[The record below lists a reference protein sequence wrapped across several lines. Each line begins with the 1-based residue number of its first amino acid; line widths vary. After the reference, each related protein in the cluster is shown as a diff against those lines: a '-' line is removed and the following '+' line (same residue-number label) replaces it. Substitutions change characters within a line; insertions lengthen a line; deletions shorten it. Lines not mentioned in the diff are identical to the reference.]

1 MTLTNWWRRFALG
14 AISLV
19 LASQL
24 TCRSMVHAE
33 TLKEG
38 DDDVADDPIVTT
50 NDAQKTALTQLVIPN
65 RVAARRLKSLK
76 QFVDDKN
83 FSAAADALNQLGQEQ
98 HSDSLFWN
106 EQGKLV
112 STFREARA
120 EFSKGGAKAAEAF
133 EMRFGAEARN
143 ALQDVERS
151 RDYGALA
158 EVGRRYF
165 FTTAG
170 FTALEQHGTILLDGG
185 HPAEAAH
192 VWRELVRSPAH
203 RSRITSR
210 LIAKTAA
217 ALKKAGLETEAL
229 EFLSQSRKSLELSD
243 ADWLAIQT
251 RLRSISRST
260 NLPAEDWLTG
270 FGDASNSAVATGSV
284 PFLQARWTHHL
295 EGAHPT
301 SVDEH
306 WQERLRGW
314 ERSLADQEGEAIGI
328 ATLPIVVG
336 EQVIV
341 RDFRGIIGLSL
352 RAGGVGWRYR
362 APKSAFEVWSQLE
375 QHHDSD
381 EVLRL
386 GFTSNAAHGLI
397 ASDGI
402 RVFAVNLLGLKVPE
416 VPAPD
421 DDSAIGRR
429 QAFQPDVTPKW
440 RNQLVCL
447 RVPDAGQFD
456 RQREITVDA
465 EWKVGADSGR
475 SGDRLAEHI
484 FLGPPLPVGESV
496 YAITEEKGELNLV
509 RVQAA
514 TGQVLRVTRLCA
526 MNGNQSAIDGEHST
540 LNGFIPAAAS
550 GIVVCPTEAGVLVAV
565 DALFGEIQWIYPYLP
580 PSVQRQRNVDTQWVD
595 GPHIWQDSIVYLPR
609 QGGVV
614 HCVDLQTGLRR
625 WANNREDAK
634 YVGAVTDEVVV
645 LIGAE
650 QARGLHRK
658 TGKTLWTTKLGAI
671 SGRGVAIGSKYVVPL
686 KSGGVANVDMAT
698 GRLDRFERSLTAQTQ
713 TSVTNDD
720 VRPDVA
726 DDLRQFGLAPLGI
739 SAEVR
744 PGNLIAHRD
753 TVISLGPCYLTMF
766 SQAHARQRELAGSTS
781 ATDQLLLADVELTL
795 NDLDAAEA
803 RLLNLSTVPESR
815 ELSRSL
821 LRATHRE
828 LTLAKLNRSDPQR
841 KPTEMVGLIEQLQ
854 ELSRSPAE
862 RAQAMAWRVHSGLLS
877 NAMLSVGVSSRELA
891 QSGRDEFVAPRDRDD
906 YVVRSSAL
914 ARRGMRHA
922 LTAKDGLERRRLMQ
936 FLQADFDDALRDG
949 SLAAL
954 LRFVDLY
961 AGTLEAHVIRNRVV
975 DRLIAASQLHEA
987 ESHLLANSQGD
998 DREQRAMS
1006 GLLMVCLLASA
1017 DLPGEAARSLEQ
1029 VVRDGGDVD
1038 LTNLMTQKW
1047 KSLDEWFDLK
1057 VLRSRGPLTVAG
1069 CASALRADTRLA
1081 EIYRQRQPLEW
1092 PVAAVRINERGPQFA
1107 KPVLNELFHQTRRLE
1122 LSSGLDTDV
1131 FTRYTDGEQFWCLSD
1146 RVLGV
1151 ERGRVHLP
1159 TQLDIDFR
1167 NFGRQPGH
1175 LVSAGSVGHL
1185 NGVSLLDVALT
1196 EPFWKLRY
1204 PPAEARGEL
1213 IETGPATGRTSFF
1226 YSRRHLFAVDSATGR
1241 VRWRRSDIG
1250 LPVGLAGDMRQ
1261 HIFADEEGITVF
1273 QADGI
1278 TFTTLTTETGEIIR
1292 AGQAD
1297 FDQNF
1302 AHPKPLGRKLAVI
1315 SRVLNENGARRFRIW
1330 DPLTNKDDVDEVFH
1344 SDDPQP
1350 QETKDGRVVLL
1361 KRTGQLRV
1369 FAPGL
1374 SGPELEV
1381 QVPLEPKETNSTPS
1395 LFVDGH
1401 FAYLNLRR
1409 DQPSF
1414 QGRRYVQIQDAGI
1427 PNEPL
1432 TYGSLLAIDRHSQQ
1446 VLWKRETRTRIVLR
1460 IEAARLPFL
1469 ITAVLVQPDGT
1480 GGEQSLELEVIDR
1493 LSGTVLGQSRSL
1505 IPCRLV
1511 HAEFE
1516 RHGGRLSLYGLMRR
1530 KQTDAER
1537 WQTTFGTVNR
1547 IDLEFLP
1554 PNRSFAW
1561 RRYGWRDV
1569 NGK

>member
-1 MTLTNWWRRFALG
+1 MTLTKWWRRFALG
-14 AISLV
+14 AVSLV

-24 TCRSMVHAE
+24 TGGSTVSAA

-38 DDDVADDPIVTT
+38 DDDAGDDPIVAT
-50 NDAQKTALTQLVIPN
+50 NDAQKAALSQLVIPN
-65 RVAARRLKSLK
+65 RIAARRLKSLK
-76 QFVDDKN
+76 QFLDDKN
-83 FSAAADALNQLGQEQ
+83 FGAAADALHQLAHEQ
-98 HSDSLFWN
+98 HSDSLLWN

-120 EFSKGGAKAAEAF
+120 EFSQGGVKAADAF
-133 EMRFGAEARN
+133 ELRFGAEARN

-151 RDYGALA
+151 RDYGAFA

-165 FTTAG
+165 FTIAG
-170 FTALEQHGTILLDGG
+170 FTALEQHGTLLLDGG

-203 RSRITSR
+203 RARITPR

-217 ALKKAGLETEAL
+217 ALKKAGLETEAV
-229 EFLSQSRKSLELSD
+229 EFLSESRKSIELSD
-243 ADWLAIQT
+243 ADWQSIHG
-251 RLRSISRST
+251 RLRSIGRSS

-270 FGDASNSAVATGSV
+270 FGDAGNSAIATGSV
-284 PFLQARWTHHL
+284 PFLQARWSRHL
-295 EGAHPT
+295 EDPHPT
-301 SVDEH
+301 GVDEH
-306 WQERLRGW
+306 WQERLREW
-314 ERSLADQEGEAIGI
+314 ERSLVDQEGEAIGI
-328 ATLPIVVG
+328 ATLPIVLG
-336 EQVIV
+336 EQVV
-341 RDFRGIIGLSL
+341 ARDFRGIIGMSL
-352 RAGGVGWRYR
+352 QAGGVGWRYH

-381 EVLRL
+381 QVLRL
-386 GFTSNAAHGLI
+386 GFSSNAAFGLI
-397 ASDGI
+397 ASDGV
-402 RVFAVNLLGLKVPE
+402 RVFAVNLLGLKL
-416 VPAPD
+416 PAAPMPD
-421 DDSAIGRR
+421 EDSVIGRR
-429 QAFQPDVTPKW
+429 PAFQPDVTPQW

-456 RQREITVDA
+456 RRREINVAA
-465 EWKVGADSGR
+465 EWTVGADSGR
-475 SGDRLAEHI
+475 SDDRLAEHI

-514 TGQVLRVTRLCA
+514 TGQVLRVTRLCVTNA
-526 MNGNQSAIDGEHST
+526 QQSAIDQEHST
-540 LNGFIPAAAS
+540 LNGFIPAAAG

-580 PSVQRQRNVDTQWVD
+580 PNAQRQRNVDTQWVD

-634 YVGAVTDEVVV
+634 YVGAVTDDVVV
-645 LIGAE
+645 LVGVE
-650 QARGLHRK
+650 HARGLNRK
-658 TGKTLWTTKLGAI
+658 TGKTVWTTKLGTI

-698 GRLDRFERSLTAQTQ
+698 GRLDRLEKSLTAQTQ
-713 TSVTNDD
+713 SAVISDEM
-720 VRPDVA
+720 RHDVA
-726 DDLRQFGLAPLGI
+726 DDLRQFGLTPHGI
-739 SAEVR
+739 SAELR

-753 TVISLGPCYLTMF
+753 SVISVGPRYLTMF
-766 SQAHARQRELAGSTS
+766 SQAHARRRELAGSS
-781 ATDQLLLADVELTL
+781 SKRDQLLLADVELAL
-795 NDLDAAEA
+795 NDWEAAEG
-803 RLLNLSTVPESR
+803 RLLKLKAAPESR
-815 ELSRSL
+815 EVPANL
-821 LRATHRE
+821 LRTTHRE
-828 LTLAKLNRSDPQR
+828 LTLAKLNRFDSQR
-841 KPTEMVGLIEQLQ
+841 KSAEVAGLIEQLQ
-854 ELSRSPAE
+854 ELSHSPVE
-862 RAQAMAWRVHSGLLS
+862 RAHALAWRVHSGLLS
-877 NAMLSVGVSSRELA
+877 NAMLSVGVASRELA
-891 QSGRDEFVAPRDRDD
+891 RSSPDEFVAPRDWDE

-922 LTAKDGLERRRLMQ
+922 LSAKEGLERRRLMQ
-936 FLQADFDDALRDG
+936 FLQADVDDALRDG
-949 SLAAL
+949 SLATL
-954 LRFVDLY
+954 TRFVDLY
-961 AGTLEAHVIRNRVV
+961 PETPQAHAIRNR
-975 DRLIAASQLHEA
+975 IADQLMTTSQWHAA
-987 ESHLLANSQGD
+987 ESHLLANQHGD
-998 DREQRAMS
+998 DHQQRALT

-1029 VVRDGGDVD
+1029 VVRDSGDVD
-1038 LTNLMTQKW
+1038 LTDLMSQKW

-1069 CASALRADTRLA
+1069 CAVALRDDTRLA

-1092 PVAAVRINERGPQFA
+1092 PVATVRINERGPQFA

-1185 NGVSLLDVALT
+1185 NGVSLLDGGLT
-1196 EPFWKLRY
+1196 EPLWKLRY
-1204 PPAEARGEL
+1204 PPAESRGEL

-1261 HIFADEEGITVF
+1261 HIFADEDAITVF

-1278 TFTTLTTETGEIIR
+1278 TFTTLMTETGEIVR
-1292 AGQAD
+1292 TGQAD

-1302 AHPKPLGRKLAVI
+1302 AHPKALGRKLAVI

-1330 DPLTNKDDVDEVFH
+1330 DPLTNKDDLDEVFG

-1381 QVPLEPKETNSTPS
+1381 KVPLEPKETNSTPS
-1395 LFVDGH
+1395 LFVDGD

-1427 PNEPL
+1427 PSEPL
-1432 TYGSLLAIDRHSQQ
+1432 TYGSLLAIDRRSQQ

-1511 HAEFE
+1511 HAEFD

-1561 RRYGWRDV
+1561 RRDGWSDV
-1569 NGK
+1569 IGK